1 MLRRTEEGCARLD
14 PKGIAV
20 AMDAISH
27 QYAHSV
33 RSMFQGRDAKNDDPR
48 ISDIMNLVCH
58 RCFVHLPFAWAWMCS
73 DFPLHELASVDW
85 EALTIDYLEVRL
97 QERSYRQM
105 EELSLRM
112 RDEGWLPDI
121 RAALK
126 LQRSAL
132 GLSLSKMAV
141 RLGVDRGFVSSLE
154 HGCFPSSMPRCHT
167 LNRVLP
173 AYELHPVRLL
183 QLSYL
188 VSEDRRPL

>member
-33 RSMFQGRDAKNDDPR
+33 RILFQVRDAKNEDPR
-48 ISDIMNLVCH
+48 LSDIMNLVCH

-73 DFPLHELASVDW
+73 DFPLRMLGPSDW
-85 EALTIDYLEVRL
+85 EALTIGYLDDRL
-97 QERSYRQM
+97 RGRSYIQM

-112 RDEGWLPDI
+112 RDEGRLPNI

-126 LQRSAL
+126 LQRGAL
-132 GLSLSKMAV
+132 GMSLSDMAV
-141 RLGVDRGFVSSLE
+141 RLGVDRGFVASLE
-154 HGCFPSSMPRCHT
+154 HGCHPSSMPRCHT
-167 LNRVLP
+167 LNKVLP